1 MDLKEA
7 IGFLWLGSGG
17 IFCIVWSISFLVKLE
32 EPPSL
37 RFRWAFVLFSTGLWL
52 ISGAFFFS
60 KLYVLFPGITLFHIP
75 FVLASAPILY
85 EYFVLL
91 VLDKKPKLSI
101 LLYLPAVFSI
111 VLLFPFYFKSAEEQI
126 LFFSSPPSNVYQ
138 FAILSLNLMIKLGIL
153 FSAGLF
159 LFRYIFPFVSWG
171 MFLKKGGRLTLV
183 FFFLVCLDLLV
194 GTSGFLFKIS
204 FLRELSAFLLPF
216 LMFFYFIAREIWK
229 PFIFHVKEEIK
240 RSKYE
245 KSKLVNLDLESIK
258 NEIHRLM
265 LEERIY
271 CDEDL
276 NLTRF
281 AELVQIRPQQMSELL
296 NIHFGKSF
304 FHFINDY
311 RVAEA
316 KKILIEDPKRSILS
330 IADSVGFN
338 SKSTFNRAF
347 LEKEGKTPTEF
358 KEKSAKEFS
367 RSKRKVS

>member
-7 IGFLWLGSGG
+7 IGFLWLGAGG
-17 IFCIVWSISFLVKLE
+17 IFCIVWSISFLVKRE
-32 EPPSL
+32 ENSSL

-60 KLYVLFPGITLFHIP
+60 KLYILFPGITLFHIP
-75 FVLASAPILY
+75 FVLASAPVLY

-91 VLDKKPKLSI
+91 VLDKKPKLSFF
-101 LLYLPAVFSI
+101 LYLPAVLS
-111 VLLFPFYFKSAEEQI
+111 VLLLIPFYLKSTGEQI
-126 LFFSSPPSNVYQ
+126 LFFSSPPSSGYQ
-138 FAILSLNLMIKLGIL
+138 ASVLSLNLAIKLGIL
-153 FSAGLF
+153 LSAGLF
-159 LFRYIFPFVSWG
+159 LFKYILPFVSWG

-183 FFFLVCLDLLV
+183 FFLLICLDLSV
-194 GTSGFLFKIS
+194 GTFGFLFKVS
-204 FLRELSAFLLPF
+204 FLRELSALLLPF
-216 LMFFYFIAREIWK
+216 LMFFYFIAREVWK
-229 PFIFHVKEEIK
+229 PFISQVKEEIK

-245 KSKLVNLDLESIK
+245 KSKLVNLNIESIK
-258 NEIHRLM
+258 DEIQRLM
-265 LEERIY
+265 SEERIY

-281 AELVQIRPQQMSELL
+281 SELVGIRPQQMSELL
-296 NIHFGKSF
+296 NIHFEKSF

-311 RVAEA
+311 RIAEA
-316 KKILIEDPKRSILS
+316 KKILLEDPKRSVLS

-358 KEKSAKEFS
+358 KEKSAKES
-367 RSKRKVS
+367 SKTKRKVS